1 MTSTEWFGSGIM
13 ASLSDDIHRHQA
25 ARSASVVLAR
35 PAMDD
40 LAGAGDAHIDLYIA
54 HHNALLIRRGASMFE
69 LYRLGNELSQAFN
82 HLLAHDPRSYRIRR
96 ALPTN
101 LAGLKFLDQNRSTFC
116 TISTLSSFM
125 DRFEDFT
132 AGVLKG
138 LDFRLIHAGG
148 SAVVACLLP
157 TENEYFNY
165 RHADVNLFI
174 HNSTLRE
181 AAERL
186 REIERTMRR
195 NVTEFE
201 TKYKVIRTTTRVIFQ
216 PKAAGR
222 LLDLRAICVTLAL
235 HRTMIE
241 VMVQAPIDVTSVAF
255 DGREVWITPRALRA
269 LFTGYTFVTGAIRS
283 CSAEAILKYAQRGYG
298 VRITDTVAVSASTIR
313 NNAAV
318 QATHV
323 RSERSHID
331 YRQDAAMQT
340 RLLELHCRGDENRIW
355 TYSLTGLLRLRAMWD
370 LAHGHVRREAALI
383 DAVRRSDAWNDLHLQ

>member
-25 ARSASVVLAR
+25 ARSTSVVLAR

-125 DRFEDFT
+125 ARFEDFT

-165 RHADVNLFI
+165 RHADVKYP
-174 HNSTLRE
+174 SYATD
-181 AAERL
+181 AERSEFCDAFVKL
-186 REIERTMRR
+186 RTP
-195 NVTEFE
+195 
-201 TKYKVIRTTTRVIFQ
+201 Y
-216 PKAAGR
+216 R
-222 LLDLRAICVTLAL
+222 L
-235 HRTMIE
+235 
-241 VMVQAPIDVTSVAF
+241 P
-255 DGREVWITPRALRA
+255 
-269 LFTGYTFVTGAIRS
+269 
-283 CSAEAILKYAQRGYG
+283 
-298 VRITDTVAVSASTIR
+298 
-313 NNAAV
+313 
-318 QATHV
+318 
-323 RSERSHID
+323 SHID
-331 YRQDAAMQT
+331 RIEKRATTPSPT
-340 RLLELHCRGDENRIW
+340 RFTASIDSDQAIARC
-355 TYSLTGLLRLRAMWD
+355 SSRLRPLSVSPSNPSSGSTMPT
-370 LAHGHVRREAALI
+370 R
-383 DAVRRSDAWNDLHLQ
+383 